1 MTDNDLP
8 ERDPGA
14 RLGLFLL
21 SSFDE
26 WEPPTPD
33 LLERVMSGL
42 NNSNPSKSGGSL

>member
-1 MTDNDLP
+1 MADEDLP

-33 LLERVMSGL
+33 LLERVLSGL
-42 NNSNPSKSGGSL
+42 NDSSSSKSGDSL